1 MLTIKEILYIGTP
14 QMLHLSKSKFQIKDK
29 REIDLSMQKP
39 LEIKQQQQQQRQ
51 HKKEAIEGC

>member
-1 MLTIKEILYIGTP
+1 MGTP

-39 LEIKQQQQQQRQ
+39 LEIKQQQQQQQQQQQRST
-51 HKKEAIEGC
+51 KKKQ

>member
-1 MLTIKEILYIGTP
+1 MGTP
-14 QMLHLSKSKFQIKDK
+14 QMLHLSKSKFHIKDK

>member
-1 MLTIKEILYIGTP
+1 
-14 QMLHLSKSKFQIKDK
+14 MLHLSKSRFQIRDK

-39 LEIKQQQQQQRQ
+39 LEIKQKQQQQQQQRQ